1 MMTMKK
7 KKKRWLHRFSKRVK
21 SVSVIGITVFTLSFT
36 VVNSVAAAT
45 LDTTETRTVSQT
57 SNYKVNN
64 LSTQIQDFIDDV
76 RSFVRGDFFGS
87 ITKYIQNAIGSQE
100 VPDLDQVVSQIMTGS
115 FPEDAA
121 TSTKF
126 ENNLANSYAIRQD
139 LANQSERVG
148 AISVA
153 QTKTLSKT
161 AQQKSK
167 VRLEQS
173 ANSALESAQMADDS
187 QNSDTSQQILQ
198 NISQQLKNNATI
210 AHFQLQEAS
219 QARQD
224 RALVLTL
231 GAQTAQELNVANTR
245 ERQTMIATGNTTVA
259 QGALLIMPGGAVLG
273 QDSSN

>member
-1 MMTMKK
+1 MTMKK

-21 SVSVIGITVFTLSFT
+21 SISVIGITVFTLSFT
-36 VVNSVAAAT
+36 VVNSVTAAT

-57 SNYKVNN
+57 ANSKANN

-245 ERQTMIATGNTTVA
+245 ERQSMIATGNTTVA

>member
-1 MMTMKK
+1 MKK

-21 SVSVIGITVFTLSFT
+21 SISVIGITVFTLSFT

-45 LDTTETRTVSQT
+45 LDTTETRTVSQIA
-57 SNYKVNN
+57 NYKVNN

-87 ITKYIQNAIGSQE
+87 ITKYIQNAIGSQQ

-210 AHFQLQEAS
+210 ANFQFEEAS

-224 RALVLTL
+224 RALALTL

>member
-1 MMTMKK
+1 MKK

-21 SVSVIGITVFTLSFT
+21 SISVIGITVFTLSFT
-36 VVNSVAAAT
+36 VVNSVTAAT

-57 SNYKVNN
+57 ANSKANN

-245 ERQTMIATGNTTVA
+245 ERQSMIATGNTTVA